1 MRILLVTSRFPLPP
15 WRGNQVR
22 TLQWLRALGEHE
34 LTVLA
39 PCPGQASRVERL
51 RLEYGARVVTYPLSP
66 AASALGAAG
75 ALIAG
80 RPAQEGLF
88 HGRAGR
94 AALGKVLHQ
103 EEWDLAIVQMVRC
116 WWALEEL
123 ERWRP
128 GVPVLFDAIDAMGLH
143 FGRAGEIRRGPLG
156 LVTRLEAR
164 RCRVYEREMAS
175 RAAVTTAVAPR
186 DLAALGAPGD
196 RGRVVP
202 VAAAPRAPARLGAAR
217 TVLLS
222 GNLGYRPARQGAM
235 WFAAEVWPRLRQR
248 HPEVRWVLAGAR
260 PPSDL
265 RRLARF
271 PGVEVHGDV
280 PDLAPHLAAARV
292 AIAPMA
298 GGSGVPMKVLE
309 AWACGLPVVA
319 HPWAAAGLMG
329 GNDAVAVAEGA
340 QQWVDTLDGLL
351 RDDAAAE
358 RLGRRGLE
366 AWDRFYRPER
376 VEAAVREAVYAVLTG
391 LSPGSG
397 RLA

>member
-22 TLQWLRALGEHE
+22 TLQWLRALGEHQ
-34 LTVLA
+34 LTVVA
-39 PCPGQASRVERL
+39 PCPGRASRVERL
-51 RLEYGARVVTYPLSP
+51 RLEYGVDVVTYPLRP

-80 RPAQEGLF
+80 RPVQEGLF

-94 AALGKVLHQ
+94 AALGKALQQ

-116 WWALEEL
+116 WWALGEL

-164 RCRVYEREMAS
+164 RCRAYERGMAS

-202 VAAAPRAPARLGAAR
+202 VAAAPRAPARLRAAR

-222 GNLGYRPARQGAM
+222 GNLGYRPARQGAL
-235 WFAAEVWPRLRQR
+235 WFAAEV
-248 HPEVRWVLAGAR
+248 
-260 PPSDL
+260 
-265 RRLARF
+265 
-271 PGVEVHGDV
+271 
-280 PDLAPHLAAARV
+280 
-292 AIAPMA
+292 
-298 GGSGVPMKVLE
+298 
-309 AWACGLPVVA
+309 
-319 HPWAAAGLMG
+319 
-329 GNDAVAVAEGA
+329 
-340 QQWVDTLDGLL
+340 
-351 RDDAAAE
+351 
-358 RLGRRGLE
+358 
-366 AWDRFYRPER
+366 
-376 VEAAVREAVYAVLTG
+376 
-391 LSPGSG
+391 
-397 RLA
+397 

>member
-22 TLQWLRALGEHE
+22 TLQWLRALEEHE
-34 LTVLA
+34 LTVIA
-39 PCPGQASRVERL
+39 PWPGQASPAERL
-51 RLEYGARVVTYPLSP
+51 RLEYGASVVTYRLGP
-66 AASALGAAG
+66 AASAFGAAG
-75 ALIAG
+75 ALMAG
-80 RPAQEGLF
+80 RPVQEGLF
-88 HGRAGR
+88 HGGAGR
-94 AALGKVLHQ
+94 AAVGRALGQ
-103 EEWDLAIVQMVRC
+103 RDWDLAIVQMVRC

-123 ERWRP
+123 DRLRP
-128 GVPVLFDAIDAMGLH
+128 GLPVLFDAIDAMGLH

-156 LVTRLEAR
+156 FVIRQEAR
-164 RCRVYEREMAS
+164 RCRAYEAEMAA

-186 DLAALGAPGD
+186 DLAALGAPGG

-202 VAAAPRAPARLGAAR
+202 VAAAPRAPARPGASR

-222 GNLGYRPARQGAM
+222 GNLGYRPARQGAL
-235 WFAAEVWPRLRQR
+235 WFGAEVWPGLRQR
-248 HPEVRWVLAGAR
+248 HPEARWVLAGAR
-260 PPSDL
+260 PPSGV
-265 RRLARF
+265 RRLARL

-319 HPWAAAGLMG
+319 HPWPAAGLMG
-329 GNDAVAVAEGA
+329 GENAVAVAESA
-340 QQWVDTLDGLL
+340 EQWVETLDGLL
-351 RDDAAAE
+351 RDGAAAE
-358 RLGRRGLE
+358 RLGRKGLE

-376 VEAAVREAVYAVLTG
+376 VEAAVRDAVAAAVTEP
-391 LSPGSG
+391 SPTS
-397 RLA
+397 RRPA